1 MSYIDKLIPKLNK
14 AKNKFNSVKG
24 IVSDIQTIHYDAGDN
39 IAQETKDKALS
50 AIRNRNKKAISSQS
64 GDSTISEIKQGGKEI
79 TPQMIYPKHD
89 ALANYIVFN
98 IRPRKHRGSSASDK
112 KNVHKDQSIALYIPD
127 TLISQ
132 ANVTYAQ
139 QDITA
144 LNRTVAKVFE
154 ELTFENVMDQAGP
167 LASAYGVS
175 VANKLTGGL
184 QNIKQ
189 GVATNPQSEQL
200 LNNVPFRSW
209 DFTFDFFAKSA
220 DEQKEINKI
229 IYTFRSSMLPETFG
243 ISTKDLKNSVVQA
256 GAEFLDTPSADESL
270 NVDDSVKE
278 TKAYIKPFFNLP
290 NVFDISFAGPIEKYV
305 DGFLPAV
312 CTNAQV
318 DYTGGQKFGTRHDGS
333 PNRIQLTLNF
343 LEINIM
349 SLGNYQSIAS
359 TIGGG
364 TDSAG
369 AKLDDAGLFETST
382 RDGYTTTGGN
392 QTQQTF
398 PPEMVENPYSQFLGG
413 GGTEESVQE
422 LLEQEQAKAESGK

>member
-98 IRPRKHRGSSASDK
+98 IRPRKHRGSTAK
-112 KNVHKDQSIALYIPD
+112 KNVHTDQSIALYIPD

-209 DFTFDFFAKSA
+209 DFTFDFFAKSSE
-220 DEQKEINKI
+220 EQEEINKI

-256 GAEFLDTPSADESL
+256 GATFLDTPSADESL

-382 RDGYTTTGGN
+382 RDGYTGTGGN

>member
-50 AIRNRNKKAISSQS
+50 AIRNRNKKAISSQL
-64 GDSTISEIKQGGKEI
+64 GNSTISEIKQGGKEI

-98 IRPRKHRGSSASDK
+98 IRPRKHRGSSAK

-132 ANVTYAQ
+132 SNVTYAQ

-154 ELTFENVMDQAGP
+154 ELTFDNVMDQATP

-220 DEQKEINKI
+220 EEQKEINKI

-243 ISTKDLKNSVVQA
+243 ISTKDLKHSVVQA
-256 GAEFLDTPSADESL
+256 GATFLDTPSADESV
-270 NVDDSVKE
+270 NVDDQAKE
-278 TKAYIKPFFNLP
+278 AYIKPFFNLP

-364 TDSAG
+364 ADSAG
-369 AKLDDAGLFETST
+369 AKIDDAGLFETST
-382 RDGYTTTGGN
+382 RDGYAGGIQKGN
-392 QTQQTF
+392 QTF
-398 PPEMVENPYSQFLGG
+398 PPEVVENPFGGILG
-413 GGTEESVQE
+413 
-422 LLEQEQAKAESGK
+422 AYDPMADD

>member
-50 AIRNRNKKAISSQS
+50 AIRNRNKKAISSQL
-64 GDSTISEIKQGGKEI
+64 GKSTISEIKKGGKDI

-98 IRPRKHRGSSASDK
+98 IRPRKHRGSSAK

-209 DFTFDFFAKSA
+209 DFTFDFFAKSSE
-220 DEQKEINKI
+220 EQKEINKI

-243 ISTKDLKNSVVQA
+243 ISTKDLQNSVVQA
-256 GAEFLDTPSADESL
+256 GATFLDTPSADESL
-270 NVDDSVKE
+270 SVDDQAKDE
-278 TKAYIKPFFNLP
+278 KAYIKPFFNLP

-343 LEINIM
+343 LEINIL

-364 TDSAG
+364 TDITG
-369 AKLDDAGLFETST
+369 AKIDDAGLFETST
-382 RDGYTTTGGN
+382 REGYTGGIQEDN
-392 QTQQTF
+392 TTF
-398 PPEMVENPYSQFLGG
+398 PTGIVTNPYSQFLGG
-413 GGTEESVQE
+413 SGTVEEVEE
-422 LLEQEQAKAESGK
+422 LLKQEQEKAEAGK

>member
-14 AKNKFNSVKG
+14 AKNKFNSFKG

-39 IAQETKDKALS
+39 IAQKTKDKALS
-50 AIRNRNKKAISSQS
+50 AIRNRNKKAISSIS
-64 GDSTISEIKQGGKEI
+64 GDSTISEIKKGGKDF

-154 ELTFENVMDQAGP
+154 ELTFDNVMDQATP

-220 DEQKEINKI
+220 EEQKEINKI

-343 LEINIM
+343 LEINIL

-359 TIGGG
+359 TEGGG
-364 TDSAG
+364 EDITG

-382 RDGYTTTGGN
+382 REGYTGGIQKGN
-392 QTQQTF
+392 QTF
-398 PPEMVENPYSQFLGG
+398 PPEVVENPFGG
-413 GGTEESVQE
+413 ILSNYDPM
-422 LLEQEQAKAESGK
+422 ADD

>member
-39 IAQETKDKALS
+39 IAKETKEKALS
-50 AIRNRNKKAISSQS
+50 AIRNRNKKAISSQL
-64 GDSTISEIKQGGKEI
+64 DKDTVIKEIKKNGIDFK
-79 TPQMIYPKHD
+79 PQLIYPKHD

-98 IRPRKHRGSSASDK
+98 IRKRKKRGQGK
-112 KNVHKDQSIALYIPD
+112 TLNVHKKQSIALYIPD

-154 ELTFENVMDQAGP
+154 ELSFENVFEQSGP

-184 QNIKQ
+184 QNIKR

-209 DFTFDFFAKSA
+209 DFTFDFFAKSQE
-220 DEQKEINKI
+220 EQNEINKI
-229 IYTFRSSMLPETFG
+229 IYTFRTSMLPETFG
-243 ISTKDLKNSVVQA
+243 ISTSEIA
-256 GAEFLDTPSADESL
+256 SGIISETAEFLDSPTADESL
-270 NVDDSVKE
+270 NVDDAAKDK
-278 TKAYIKPFFNLP
+278 KAFIKPFFNLP
-290 NVFDISFAGPIEKYV
+290 NVFDIEFAGPMSKYV

-318 DYTGGQKFGTRHDGS
+318 NYTGGQKFGTRYDGS

-343 LEINIM
+343 LEINIL
-349 SLGNYQSIAS
+349 SLGNYQSIAAS
-359 TIGGG
+359 SGGG
-364 TDSAG
+364 SEIVD

-382 RDGYTTTGGN
+382 REGYTAPPNTN
-392 QTQQTF
+392 QTF
-398 PPEMVENPYSQFLGG
+398 PPEQEENPYGGILG
-413 GGTEESVQE
+413 
-422 LLEQEQAKAESGK
+422 AYDPMAED

>member
-50 AIRNRNKKAISSQS
+50 AIRNRNKKAISSQL
-64 GDSTISEIKQGGKEI
+64 GNSTISEIKQGGKEI

-98 IRPRKHRGSSASDK
+98 IRPRKHRGSSAK

-132 ANVTYAQ
+132 SNVTYAQ

-154 ELTFENVMDQAGP
+154 ELTFDNVMDQATP

-220 DEQKEINKI
+220 EEQKEINKI

-243 ISTKDLKNSVVQA
+243 ISTKDLKHSVVQA
-256 GAEFLDTPSADESL
+256 GATFLDTPSADESV
-270 NVDDSVKE
+270 NVDDQAKE
-278 TKAYIKPFFNLP
+278 AYIKPFFNLP

-364 TDSAG
+364 ADSAG
-369 AKLDDAGLFETST
+369 AKIDDAGLFETST
-382 RDGYTTTGGN
+382 RDGYTTTGGIQEN
-392 QTQQTF
+392 QTF
-398 PPEMVENPYSQFLGG
+398 PPEMVENPYSEFLGG

-422 LLEQEQAKAESGK
+422 LLKQEQEKAEAGK

>member
-98 IRPRKHRGSSASDK
+98 IRPRKHRGSTAK
-112 KNVHKDQSIALYIPD
+112 KNVHTDQSIALYIPD

-154 ELTFENVMDQAGP
+154 ELTFDNVMDQATP

-243 ISTKDLKNSVVQA
+243 ISTKDIKNSVVKA
-256 GAEFLDTPSADESL
+256 GATFLESPSADQSV
-270 NVDDSVKE
+270 NVDDQSNDS
-278 TKAYIKPFFNLP
+278 YIKPFFNLP

-343 LEINIM
+343 LEINIL

-359 TIGGG
+359 TEGGG
-364 TDSAG
+364 EDITG